1 MPDNT
6 NAIAVVGM
14 SGRFAGAPDAESLWT
29 LMMERGESV
38 RPVPADRWDTGR
50 VLDPGKDV
58 QAVGGFLDGVD
69 QFDAG
74 FFGISPR
81 EAADMDPQ
89 QRLLLETAWR
99 AVEDAGQRPAD
110 LAGSRTGVYVGASWH
125 DYELLRKER
134 GTAPS
139 QHGIVGGALDVLAS
153 RISYFLRLRG
163 PSLTVESGCSSSL
176 VALHLAVQ
184 ALRQGEIG
192 AAVVGA
198 ANLILTPDTSVG
210 LTHFG
215 ALSPDGRCSA
225 FAASANGFVRAEGV
239 AAVCLKTLDRALAD
253 GDRIHGVVL
262 RTAVNNDGGGD
273 SLVTP
278 DTHAQEELLRDVYG
292 DGPGAVP
299 ADSVSYIEAHGTGTG
314 RGDPAEATAI
324 GRAVGRHRTSGPLP
338 IGSVKTNVGHLE
350 AAAGMGG
357 LFKVLLA
364 LRHRVVPPSLHA
376 ETLNPGIPFDDLNVR
391 VLREPLEL
399 PRTGP
404 VRLGV
409 SSFGWGGTNAH
420 AVVAAPPEPARPAG
434 TEVAAPTAAPPA
446 GDGHRP
452 PTGLPVLVPLS
463 AQSPSVLAE
472 RAAQLREHA
481 PRTEKDVEELAGT
494 LAWRRGHL
502 PVRAALLATTPD
514 ALSRAL
520 TEVSE
525 RPEDAGDAGDRNV
538 VTGTAVAR
546 GRTAFVFPGQGSQ
559 WSGMGQ
565 DLYRDSPLFA
575 DVVDRCVE
583 ALRPHL
589 AWDPLD
595 VFTGKSGD
603 AWLERVDAV
612 QPVLWAMSLGL
623 AELWR
628 ASGVTPDVVVGHSQ
642 GEIAAATLA
651 GILSYEDGALVVAR
665 RSAIV
670 RRTCGRGRML
680 AVDLDRDAAL
690 AAVAPLGGRVA
701 LAAHNG
707 PTSCVLSGDTDAV
720 LALKDTM
727 EADGTYCRLV
737 QVDYASHS
745 PQMADLREDLMTA
758 LAPAAPGPGTLELFS
773 TVRGELLDGGAM
785 DAAYWVENLCGSVL
799 FADSVTRCLGNDVS
813 HLVEISPHPVLTPA
827 VEQLVAEHGR
837 PAAAL
842 ATLRRGEGGPDAF
855 ARALARGYA
864 AGLEPFG
871 GLPRCSPVPLPA
883 HPLRPERHWLPDG
896 TAPSR
901 SGAVQ
906 GLDVALAPSPGE
918 RDVWHG
924 TTDIAVGDL
933 PWLADHR
940 VHGTAVL
947 PGTATLALALN
958 TARARTGSL
967 PRALH
972 DITLSA
978 AVAFG
983 EGPEQL
989 AVEWRDDI
997 GEGGS
1002 FRLLSLPEGGDAW
1015 TEHATARADYRGVA
1029 EDVPGF
1035 PAWLDAARAEEPGPF
1050 YEACARRG
1058 LGYGPAF
1065 RCLRSL
1071 YQGPDHGSAYES
1083 AHESD
1088 RGPGRREAVGE
1099 AVLDG
1104 ALLPGARRHLLH
1116 PALWDGALQVSL
1128 AVFGQGG
1135 SGDAGDAVGT
1145 AGTSGASDTAAV
1157 ADTALV
1163 PVAVRRIRVPERP
1176 DAAPVDRVWS
1186 HAVRHPD
1193 DTVDVRVFDGER
1205 RLVLAVE
1212 GLRLAPLAG
1221 NAGDGAVDA
1230 ARLHQMRWTD
1240 VTGADRAP
1248 DAPAGRGR
1256 WAVCG
1261 DPGGLAESLA
1271 DALAASGAE
1280 VTRVP
1285 APKPKQTGAPAPAS
1299 ATPPSPSPSTASAS
1313 APAPAPA
1320 PSGLT
1325 GAAGVVFV
1333 APPAAAGL
1341 TAQRQGLDALTGLV
1355 RACADEA
1362 DAPRLAVV
1370 TPLAQAAATGDR
1382 PDPGAALYWG
1392 YARVLRREHGELE
1405 PRVVDVDPADEGW
1418 AAACAAEVLGADR
1431 EDQVALRGGKRLAA
1445 RLTHVG
1451 ALGDAASGD
1460 AAGFGDG
1467 ESRSTRRPPL
1477 RPARLPFRIA
1487 STRPGLWEGVT
1498 SLPSA
1503 GVPPGPGEIEV
1514 EVSAAALN
1522 FIDVMKA
1529 LGTYPDPAGGARL
1542 LGGECAGR
1550 VVTVGPGVTGH
1561 RLGDRVVACA
1571 FGSLASHVTVRAE
1584 HALPVPAGLGDAD
1597 AAALPLAM
1605 ATAWYG
1611 LAELARLE
1619 RDETVLIHSAAG
1631 GVGLAAVQVARL
1643 LGARVVAT
1651 AGSEA
1656 KRRRLRSLGVIDV
1669 FDSRDLG
1676 WVAAVRAATGG
1687 RGVDVVLNSLTGAAI
1702 EAGLDVLAEDGR
1714 FVELGKKDIHGGRRL
1729 SLDAFRK
1736 GVSFAAVDLAGLME
1750 RRPRRF
1756 ARMFADVWEHVTAGR
1771 LTPLPVRTHP
1781 FTEAATALREMS
1793 RGEHIGKFALVDPGS
1808 VAAVA
1813 PVPLPDGRLRADGT
1827 YLVTGGLGAL
1837 GLSLAR
1843 FLAGRGAGALAL
1855 LGRSAAAPEAERQL
1869 AELRSAGTR
1878 VEVLRCDVGD
1888 ERALGAALE
1897 RVRREMPPLRGVF
1910 HAAGVLADATI
1921 DTLTPSGTAGVVAP
1935 KAVGA
1940 RNLDALTADDPLDLF
1955 VLFSSA
1961 AALVGNVG
1969 QAAYAAAN
1977 AYLDAL
1983 AESRRARGLPAL
1995 SVQWGPFSDIGLA
2008 AADERRGARLT
2019 ERGMGG
2025 FPAHEA
2031 WSALARMLEHDEPVV
2046 GYLPLDLER
2055 WFDAYPDTAALP
2067 SWQSLRAAVGGGAAA
2082 APGSGLRARLL
2093 AADPDARAGVG
2104 EAAVREL
2111 AGRVLRLPPERVGME
2126 TPFKAL
2132 GLDSLMSLELRN
2144 RLEAAFGTAI
2154 SPTLLW
2160 THGTVR
2166 ALSGALVGELTAA
2179 PAPAS

>member
-1 MPDNT
+1 MHDNK

-14 SGRFAGAPDAESLWT
+14 SGRFAGAPDPESLWT
-29 LMMERGESV
+29 LMMERGDSI
-38 RPVPADRWDTGR
+38 RPVPADRWDAAR
-50 VLDPGKDV
+50 ALDPAKDV

-89 QRLLLETAWR
+89 QRLLLEAAWR
-99 AVEDAGQRPAD
+99 ATEDAGQRPAD
-110 LAGSRTGVYVGASWH
+110 LQGSRTGVYVGASWH
-125 DYELLRKER
+125 DYEILRKER
-134 GTAPS
+134 GTPPT
-139 QHGIVGGALDVLAS
+139 QHSIVGGALDVLAS
-153 RISYFLRLRG
+153 RISYFFRLRG

-198 ANLILTPDTSVG
+198 VNLMLTPDVSVG

-225 FAASANGFVRAEGV
+225 FAASAGGFVRGEGV
-239 AAVCLKTLDRALAD
+239 AAVCLKTLERALED

-278 DTHAQEELLRDVYG
+278 DPHAQEELLRDVYG
-292 DGPGAVP
+292 DGPDAVP
-299 ADSVSYIEAHGTGTG
+299 VDSVAYIEAHGTGTG

-324 GRAVGRHRTSGPLP
+324 GRAVGRHRTGGPVP
-338 IGSVKTNVGHLE
+338 IGSVKTNIGHLE

-376 ETLNPGIPFDDLNVR
+376 ETLNPDIPFDDLHVR

-420 AVVAAPPEPARPAG
+420 AVVAAPPEPADAAR
-434 TEVAAPTAAPPA
+434 VASAAPPA
-446 GDGHRP
+446 AVPRGPSGRT
-452 PTGLPVLVPLS
+452 PTGLPTFVPLS
-463 AQSPSVLAE
+463 AQSPSALAE
-472 RAAQLREHA
+472 RAAQLLE
-481 PRTEKDVEELAGT
+481 RTPENVTAVRELAGT

-502 PVRAALLATTPD
+502 PVRAALLATTPE
-514 ALSRAL
+514 ALSTAL
-520 TEVSE
+520 TEVCE
-525 RPEDAGDAGDRNV
+525 RPEGAEHPAV
-538 VTGTAVAR
+538 VTGRVVDR

-565 DLYRDSPLFA
+565 ELFRESPLFA
-575 DVVDRCVE
+575 EVVGRCAG

-589 AWDPLD
+589 TWDPLD
-595 VFTGKSGD
+595 VFAGKAGD
-603 AWLERVDAV
+603 EWLERVDTL

-628 ASGVTPDVVVGHSQ
+628 ASGVEPDVVVGHSQ

-690 AAVAPLGGRVA
+690 AAVAPFGGRVA

-707 PTSCVLSGDTDAV
+707 PTSCVLSGETDAV
-720 LALKDTM
+720 LALKDSL
-727 EADGTYCRLV
+727 EAAGTYCRLV

-745 PQMADLREDLMTA
+745 PQMAELRDDLLTA
-758 LAPAAPGPGTLELFS
+758 LAPAAPGPGTLDLFS
-773 TVRGELLDGGAM
+773 TVRGQPSAGGTM
-785 DAAYWVENLCGSVL
+785 DAAYWVENLCAPVL
-799 FADSVTRCLGNDVS
+799 FADALTRCLDNDVS
-813 HLVEISPHPVLTPA
+813 HVVEISAHPVLTPA

-837 PAAAL
+837 PAVAL

-855 ARALARGYA
+855 TRALARGYA

-871 GLPRCSPVPLPA
+871 DLPRCRPVALPA

-896 TAPSR
+896 AAPPR
-901 SGAVQ
+901 PGAVR
-906 GLDVALAPSPGE
+906 GLDVALDPSPGE

-924 TTDIAVGDL
+924 TTELAVADL

-947 PGTATLALALN
+947 PGTATLALAVN

-983 EGPEQL
+983 EGPERL

-1002 FRLLSLPEGGDAW
+1002 FRLLSLPEGGTAW
-1015 TEHATARADYRGVA
+1015 TEHATARADYRIDA
-1029 EDVPGF
+1029 EAAPGF
-1035 PAWLDAARAEEPGPF
+1035 PEWLDTAPADEPGPF

-1058 LGYGPAF
+1058 LDYGPAF
-1065 RCLRSL
+1065 RGVRSL
-1071 YQGPDHGSAYES
+1071 YRSPDG
-1083 AHESD
+1083 
-1088 RGPGRREAVGE
+1088 REAVGE
-1099 AVLDG
+1099 AVLAA
-1104 ALLPGARRHLLH
+1104 ALLPEARRHPLH

-1128 AVFGQGG
+1128 ALFGQE
-1135 SGDAGDAVGT
+1135 AA
-1145 AGTSGASDTAAV
+1145 DTAE
-1157 ADTALV
+1157 TALV
-1163 PVAVRRIRVPERP
+1163 PTSISRIRVPERP
-1176 DAAPVDRVWS
+1176 AGPPVERVWS

-1193 DTVDVRVFDGER
+1193 DTVDVRVHDGER

-1212 GLRLAPLAG
+1212 GLRLTPLTG
-1221 NAGDGAVDA
+1221 DAGDDAKDA
-1230 ARLHQMRWTD
+1230 ARLHRLRWTD
-1240 VTGADRAP
+1240 VTGA
-1248 DAPAGRGR
+1248 GRDQGVPHGP
-1256 WAVCG
+1256 WVVCG
-1261 DPGGLAESLA
+1261 APGGLAEPLA
-1271 DALAASGAE
+1271 DALTAAGAE

-1285 APKPKQTGAPAPAS
+1285 APGESGAPGAF
-1299 ATPPSPSPSTASAS
+1299 
-1313 APAPAPA
+1313 
-1320 PSGLT
+1320 T
-1325 GAAGVVFV
+1325 GVAGVVFT
-1333 APPAAAGL
+1333 APPADAGL
-1341 TAQRQGLDALTGLV
+1341 TAQRRGLDALTDLV
-1355 RACADEA
+1355 RACTAPA

-1370 TPLAQAAATGDR
+1370 TPMGQAAAAGDR

-1392 YARVLRREHGELE
+1392 YTRVLRREHGELE
-1405 PRVVDVDPADEGW
+1405 PRVVDVDPADADW

-1431 EDQVALRGGKRLAA
+1431 EDQVALRGRTRLAA
-1445 RLTHVG
+1445 RLTR
-1451 ALGDAASGD
+1451 AGDLA
-1460 AAGFGDG
+1460 
-1467 ESRSTRRPPL
+1467 EPEVPRPPL
-1477 RPARLPFRIA
+1477 RAAHQPFRVA

-1498 SLPSA
+1498 FLPLA
-1503 GVPPGPGEIEV
+1503 GRPPGAGEV
-1514 EVSAAALN
+1514 EVEISAAALN

-1529 LGTYPDPAGGARL
+1529 LGTYPDPVGSARL

-1550 VVTVGPGVTGH
+1550 VVSVGPGVTGH
-1561 RLGDRVVACA
+1561 RPGGRVVACA

-1584 HALPVPAGLGDAD
+1584 HALPVPDGLGDAE

-1619 RDETVLIHSAAG
+1619 RDETALIHSAAG

-1651 AGSEA
+1651 AGSDA
-1656 KRRRLRSLGVIDV
+1656 KRRHLTGLGVTDV
-1669 FDSRDLG
+1669 FDSRDPG
-1676 WVAAVRAATGG
+1676 WAPAVRAATGG

-1714 FVELGKKDIHGGRRL
+1714 FVELGKKDIHGGHRL
-1729 SLDAFRK
+1729 PLDAFRK
-1736 GVSFAAVDLAGLME
+1736 GVSFSAVDLAGLMD
-1750 RRPRRF
+1750 RRPQRF
-1756 ARMFADVWEHVTAGR
+1756 ARVFADVWEHVTAGR
-1771 LTPLPVRTHP
+1771 LSPLPVRTTP
-1781 FTEAATALREMS
+1781 FAEAATALREMS
-1793 RGEHIGKFALVDPGS
+1793 HGEHIGKFALTDPRG

-1813 PVPLPDGRLRADGT
+1813 PVPLPDGRLRSDGT

-1843 FLAGRGAGALAL
+1843 FLADRGAGALAL
-1855 LGRSAAAPEAERQL
+1855 LGRSAATADAERRL
-1869 AELRSAGTR
+1869 TALRETGTR
-1878 VEVLRCDVGD
+1878 VEVLRCDVAD
-1888 ERALGAALE
+1888 ERALGAALAG
-1897 RVRREMPPLRGVF
+1897 VREEMPPLRGVF

-1921 DTLTPSGTAGVVAP
+1921 DTMTPSRTAAVVVP

-1940 RNLDALTADDPLDLF
+1940 RNLDALTAADPLDLF

-1961 AALVGNVG
+1961 AALVGNAG

-1995 SVQWGPFSDIGLA
+1995 SVQWGPFTDIGLA
-2008 AADERRGARLT
+2008 ASDERRGARLT

-2031 WSALARMLEHDEPVV
+2031 WPALTRMLEHDEPVV
-2046 GYLPLDLER
+2046 GYVPLDPER
-2055 WFDAYPDTAALP
+2055 WFDAYPETAALP
-2067 SWQSLRAAVGGGAAA
+2067 SWQSLRPAAGRGTTASPGGG
-2082 APGSGLRARLL
+2082 LRERLL
-2093 AADPDARAGVG
+2093 TADPDARTGIG
-2104 EAAVREL
+2104 ETAVREL
-2111 AGRVLRLPPERVGME
+2111 TGRVLRLPPERVGLE
-2126 TPFKAL
+2126 TPFKTL

-2144 RLEAAFGTAI
+2144 RLETAFGTTL

-2160 THGTVR
+2160 THNTVR
-2166 ALSGALVGELTAA
+2166 ALSGVLIGHLAGDSVAA
-2179 PAPAS
+2179 PPPAS

>member
-1 MPDNT
+1 MRDNA

-29 LMMERGESV
+29 LMTGRGESI
-38 RPVPADRWDTGR
+38 RPVPAERWDTSR
-50 VLDPGKDV
+50 PLDPAKDV

-89 QRLLLETAWR
+89 QRLLAEAAWR
-99 AVEDAGQRPAD
+99 AVEDAGLRPAD
-110 LAGSRTGVYVGASWH
+110 LEGSRTGVYVGASWH
-125 DYELLRKER
+125 DYEILRTER
-134 GTAPS
+134 GVPPT
-139 QHGIVGGALDVLAS
+139 QHSLVGGALDVLAA
-153 RISYFLRLRG
+153 RISYLLGLRG

-184 ALRQGEIG
+184 ALRQGEVD

-198 ANLILTPDTSVG
+198 VNLILAPDVSVG

-215 ALSPDGRCSA
+215 GLSPDGRCAA
-225 FAASANGFVRAEGV
+225 FAASANGFVRGEGV
-239 AAVCLKTLDRALAD
+239 AAVCLKPLDRALAD
-253 GDRIHGVVL
+253 GDRIHGVVE

-278 DTHAQEELLRDVYG
+278 DPRAQEELLSSVYG

-299 ADSVSYIEAHGTGTG
+299 VDSVAYIEAHGTGTR

-324 GRAVGRHRTSGPLP
+324 GRAVGRHRTNGPVP
-338 IGSVKTNVGHLE
+338 IGSVKTNIGHLE
-350 AAAGMGG
+350 AAAGMGS

-376 ETLNPGIPFDDLNVR
+376 EVLNPDIPFDDLNVR
-391 VLREPLEL
+391 VVREPLEL

-420 AVVAAPPEPARPAG
+420 VVVAAPPEGTEGFPSAGAG
-434 TEVAAPTAAPPA
+434 TGTGTGA
-446 GDGHRP
+446 GTRVSGRP
-452 PTGLPVLVPLS
+452 STGLPAFVPLS

-472 RAAQLREHA
+472 RATQLLDHVPESEAAVHA
-481 PRTEKDVEELAGT
+481 LAGT

-514 ALSRAL
+514 ALSTTL

-525 RPEDAGDAGDRNV
+525 RPEDGEHAAV
-538 VTGTAVAR
+538 VTGRAVAR

-565 DLYRDSPLFA
+565 ELYRESPLFA
-575 DVVDRCVE
+575 EVVERCAR

-589 AWDPLD
+589 TWDPLD

-603 AWLERVDAV
+603 AWLERVDEL
-612 QPVLWAMSLGL
+612 QPVLWAMSVGL

-628 ASGVTPDVVVGHSQ
+628 ASGVEPDVVIGHSQ
-642 GEIAAATLA
+642 GEIAAATVA

-665 RSAIV
+665 RSAVV

-690 AAVAPLGGRVA
+690 AAVEPFGGRVA

-707 PTSCVLSGDTDAV
+707 PTSCVLSGDGDAV
-720 LALKDTM
+720 LALK
-727 EADGTYCRLV
+727 ESLEEDGTYCRLV

-745 PQMADLREDLMTA
+745 PQMAELGDDLLVE
-758 LAPAAPGPGTLELFS
+758 LAAAAPGQGSVELLS
-773 TVRGELLDGGAM
+773 TVRGEPMDGGGM
-785 DAAYWVENLCGSVL
+785 DAAYWVDNLCGTVR
-799 FADSVTRCLGNDVS
+799 FADTLTRSLHHGVS
-813 HLVEISPHPVLTPA
+813 HVVEISPHPVLTPA
-827 VEQLVAEHGR
+827 VEQLIAEHGR

-842 ATLRRGEGGPDAF
+842 TSLRRGDGGPDAF

-871 GLPRCSPVPLPA
+871 GLPRCRPVPLPA
-883 HPLRPERHWLPDG
+883 HPMRPERHWLPDG
-896 TAPSR
+896 TAAAR
-901 SGAVQ
+901 SGAAR
-906 GLDVALAPSPGE
+906 GLDVRLTPSPGE

-924 TTDIAVGDL
+924 TTELAVDDL

-940 VHGTAVL
+940 VHDTAVL
-947 PGTATLALALN
+947 PGAATLALAVN
-958 TARARTGSL
+958 TARARTGSA

-983 EGPEQL
+983 EGPERL
-989 AVEWRDDI
+989 AAEWRDDVA
-997 GEGGS
+997 EGGS
-1002 FRLLSLPEGGDAW
+1002 FRLLSLPEGGTAW
-1015 TEHATARADYRGVA
+1015 TEHATARADYRDAGEA
-1029 EDVPGF
+1029 LPGL
-1035 PAWLDAARAEEPGPF
+1035 PAWLDTARATEPGPF
-1050 YEACARRG
+1050 YEACAGRG
-1058 LGYGPAF
+1058 LDYGPAF
-1065 RCLRSL
+1065 RCVRAL
-1071 YQGPDHGSAYES
+1071 YRGPDG
-1083 AHESD
+1083 
-1088 RGPGRREAVGE
+1088 REAVGE
-1099 AVLDG
+1099 AVLDA
-1104 ALLPGARRHLLH
+1104 ALLPGARPYPLH

-1128 AVFGQGG
+1128 ALFEE
-1135 SGDAGDAVGT
+1135 DA
-1145 AGTSGASDTAAV
+1145 

-1163 PVAVRRIRVPERP
+1163 PTAIRRIRVPERP
-1176 DAAPVDRVWS
+1176 AGPPVDRVWS
-1186 HAVRHPD
+1186 HAVRHED
-1193 DTVDVRVFDGER
+1193 GIVDVRVFDGER
-1205 RLVLAVE
+1205 RLVLAME
-1212 GLRLAPLAG
+1212 GLRLEALAAD
-1221 NAGDGAVDA
+1221 AGSDAADA
-1230 ARLHQMRWTD
+1230 ARLHRLRWTE
-1240 VTGADRAP
+1240 VGEAP
-1248 DAPAGRGR
+1248 RNVSPPRGP
-1256 WAVCG
+1256 WLVCG
-1261 DPGGLAESLA
+1261 DPGGLADPLA
-1271 DALAASGAE
+1271 DALTAEGAE
-1280 VTRVP
+1280 VTRVSTEE
-1285 APKPKQTGAPAPAS
+1285 AHGALG
-1299 ATPPSPSPSTASAS
+1299 
-1313 APAPAPA
+1313 
-1320 PSGLT
+1320 GLRE
-1325 GAAGVVFV
+1325 AAGVVF
-1333 APPAAAGL
+1333 ATPPADAGL
-1341 TAQRQGLDALTGLV
+1341 PAQRRGLDALTDVV
-1355 RACADEA
+1355 RACAA
-1362 DAPRLAVV
+1362 LPAAPRLTVV
-1370 TPLAQAAATGDR
+1370 TPLGQAATAGDR

-1392 YARVLRREHGELE
+1392 YTRVLRREHGELE

-1418 AAACAAEVLGADR
+1418 TAACAVEVLGADR
-1431 EDQVALRGGKRLAA
+1431 EDQVALRGRTRLAA
-1445 RLTHVG
+1445 RLTRAG
-1451 ALGDAASGD
+1451 
-1460 AAGFGDG
+1460 GFGEPD
-1467 ESRSTRRPPL
+1467 TPRPPL
-1477 RPARLPFRIA
+1477 RAARRPFRVA
-1487 STRPGLWEGVT
+1487 ATLPGRWEGVVC
-1498 SLPSA
+1498 LPLA
-1503 GVPPGPGEIEV
+1503 GRPPGPGEIGIEV
-1514 EVSAAALN
+1514 TAAGLN

-1529 LGTYPDPAGGARL
+1529 LGTYPDPTGSARL

-1550 VVTVGPGVTGH
+1550 IVSVGPDVTGF

-1571 FGSLASHVTVRAE
+1571 FGSLADQVTVRAE
-1584 HALPVPAGLGDAD
+1584 HARPVPEALGDPE

-1611 LAELARLE
+1611 LADLARLE
-1619 RDETVLIHSAAG
+1619 RGETVLIHSAAG
-1631 GVGLAAVQVARL
+1631 GVGLAALQVARL

-1651 AGSEA
+1651 AGSAA
-1656 KRRRLRSLGVIDV
+1656 KRRYLAGLGVTDV

-1676 WVAAVRAATGG
+1676 WASAVRAATGG

-1714 FVELGKKDIHGGRRL
+1714 FVELGKKDIHGGHRI

-1736 GVSFAAVDLAGLME
+1736 GVSFSAVDLAGLME
-1750 RRPRRF
+1750 RRPQRF
-1756 ARMFADVWEHVTAGR
+1756 ARILADVWEHITEGR

-1781 FTEAATALREMS
+1781 FAEAATALREMS
-1793 RGEHIGKFALVDPGS
+1793 HGDHIGKFVLTDPES
-1808 VAAVA
+1808 VGAVA
-1813 PVPLPDGRLRADGT
+1813 PVPLPDGRFRADAT

-1837 GLSLAR
+1837 GLSLAE
-1843 FLAGRGAGALAL
+1843 FLADRGAGALAL
-1855 LGRSAAAPEAERQL
+1855 LGRSAPTADAERRL
-1869 AELRSAGTR
+1869 AALREAGTR
-1878 VEVLRCDVGD
+1878 VETVRCDVAD
-1888 ERALGAALE
+1888 ERSLDAALR
-1897 RVRREMPPLRGVF
+1897 RVREEMPPLRGVF

-1921 DTLTPSGTAGVVAP
+1921 DTLTPDRTAAVLAP

-1940 RNLDALTADDPLDLF
+1940 RNLDAATSADPLDLF

-1961 AALVGNVG
+1961 AALVGNAG

-1983 AESRRARGLPAL
+1983 AETRRARGLPAL
-1995 SVQWGPFSDIGLA
+1995 SVQWGPFTGIGLA
-2008 AADERRGARLT
+2008 ASDERRGARLT

-2031 WSALARMLEHDEPVV
+2031 WPALTRMLEHDEPVV
-2046 GYLPLDLER
+2046 GYVPLDPAQ

-2067 SWQSLRAAVGGGAAA
+2067 SWELLRAAADGGAAA
-2082 APGSGLRARLL
+2082 PPSGGLRDRLL
-2093 AADPDARAGVG
+2093 SASPDARADIG

-2111 AGRVLRLPPERVGME
+2111 AGRVLRLPPERVGPE
-2126 TPFKAL
+2126 TPFKTL

-2144 RLEAAFGTAI
+2144 RLEAAFGTTL

-2166 ALSGALVGELTAA
+2166 ALSGALVEELVAA
-2179 PAPAS
+2179 PPSAR